1 MSSIGHF
8 LRSSLPQSYSLCHA
22 QQSTSTDSAT
32 KSKTN
37 FLAWCIYDEFG
48 DKDWQK
54 PERDWSIA
62 VDNVE
67 LTTDQLITTLRRKLN
82 ICEVDNWEIPMH
94 LSTAIDKGL
103 YNYKKVT
110 DGRKQY
116 LLWICWVPKAP
127 PARPR
132 PAASPETPTPI
143 TKKGVGKEGFV
154 KQEVKEEVKEVK
166 EVKKEVKEEPWE
178 PSLPSL
184 PATPTPAVTTL
195 PKRPRVQ
202 SSEISTPPRLQK
214 LNRFAKTR
222 AQKARKAQQALDED
236 SE

>member
-1 MSSIGHF
+1 MHF
-8 LRSSLPQSYSLCHA
+8 
-22 QQSTSTDSAT
+22 STG
-32 KSKTN
+32 
-37 FLAWCIYDEFG
+37 LAWCIYDEFG

-62 VDNVE
+62 VDNVQ
-67 LTTDQLITTLRRKLN
+67 LTTDQLITTFRRKLN
-82 ICEVDNWEIPMH
+82 KTIKRDEVKARLEIPMH
-94 LSTAIDKGL
+94 LSTAIEKGL

-116 LLWICWVPKAP
+116 LLWICWLPKAP
-127 PARPR
+127 PARPG
-132 PAASPETPTPI
+132 PAASPETPTLI
-143 TKKGVGKEGFV
+143 TKKGVIKESFV
-154 KQEVKEEVKEVK
+154 KQEVKE
-166 EVKKEVKEEPWE
+166 EVKEEPWE

-184 PATPTPAVTTL
+184 HATPTPAVTTL

-202 SSEISTPPRLQK
+202 SSEISTPPRPQK

>member
-1 MSSIGHF
+1 MIPY
-8 LRSSLPQSYSLCHA
+8 LATC
-22 QQSTSTDSAT
+22 TSPLA
-32 KSKTN
+32 
-37 FLAWCIYDEFG
+37 LAWCIYDEFG

-67 LTTDQLITTLRRKLN
+67 LTTDQLITTFRRKLN
-82 ICEVDNWEIPMH
+82 KTIKRDEVKARLKPQEPGEWFLSYSDPSVKAGPCEVDNWEIPMH

-116 LLWICWVPKAP
+116 LLWICWLPKAP

-143 TKKGVGKEGFV
+143 TKKGVRKEGFV
-154 KQEVKEEVKEVK
+154 KQEVKE
-166 EVKKEVKEEPWE
+166 EVKEEPWE

-202 SSEISTPPRLQK
+202 SSEISTPPRPQK

-222 AQKARKAQQALDED
+222 ARKARKAQQALDED